1 MRIASIV
8 HDSIVDGQGLRLAVF
23 VQGCSHNCRGCH
35 NPQSHDPKGG
45 HEESIKNIIHKI
57 ETSKLIDGVTLT
69 GGEPFGQAL
78 LCAKIAIASK
88 KLGYNVWTYTGYT
101 YEQLRKENRADYDL
115 LLANTDVLVD
125 GPFVEELKS
134 YELHFRGSKN
144 QRLID
149 VKKSLAADE
158 IVEYFEEEHIL
169 DKFKVPES

>member
-8 HDSIVDGQGLRLAVF
+8 NDSIVDGQGLRLAVF
-23 VQGCSHNCRGCH
+23 VQGCSHKCKGCH

-45 HEESIKNIIHKI
+45 HEESIEEIISKI
-57 ETSKLIDGVTLT
+57 RNSKLIDGITLT
-69 GGEPFGQAL
+69 GGEPFDQSL

-101 YEQLRKENRADYDL
+101 YEQLRKANRADYDL

-149 VKKSLAADE
+149 VKKTLTSDE
-158 IVEYFEEEHIL
+158 IVEYKEDKNIL
-169 DKFKVPES
+169 DKFQVPES

>member
-1 MRIASIV
+1 MIHLLLVFIQIV
-8 HDSIVDGQGLRLAVF
+8 L
-23 VQGCSHNCRGCH
+23 
-35 NPQSHDPKGG
+35 K
-45 HEESIKNIIHKI
+45 IKN
-57 ETSKLIDGVTLT
+57 SKLIDGITLT
-69 GGEPFGQAL
+69 GGEPFEQAL

-88 KLGYNVWTYTGYT
+88 KLGYTVWTYTGYT
-101 YEQLRKENRADYDL
+101 YEQLREANRVDYDL

-158 IVEYFEEEHIL
+158 IVKYFEKEYIL